1 MPCHDPGRHS
11 TNPLSARAHT
21 AHVSFHLRA
30 AAGGAARAVHSAYLC
45 RTHQIVCA
53 GISQPLCIL
62 RHVSVAAGT
71 LVQLRAAL
79 APGTAAGRRQPQMEA
94 DADARMFRK
103 PSQLSAVYHVT
114 CNRIDGAPH
123 ESVCGEA
130 SDHATHVPRHVYRPY
145 FIILPLPGTTWLWIQ
160 SPSAFMPAILCQRVL
175 NVSQHRAR
183 RARRGWGCQ
192 CEP

>member
-1 MPCHDPGRHS
+1 MPHTPDSLRRHRPATVHPATRVRGCRDLGTVACCTGTWHGR
-11 TNPLSARAHT
+11 
-21 AHVSFHLRA
+21 
-30 AAGGAARAVHSAYLC
+30 GA
-45 RTHQIVCA
+45 
-53 GISQPLCIL
+53 
-62 RHVSVAAGT
+62 
-71 LVQLRAAL
+71 
-79 APGTAAGRRQPQMEA
+79 TAATDGA